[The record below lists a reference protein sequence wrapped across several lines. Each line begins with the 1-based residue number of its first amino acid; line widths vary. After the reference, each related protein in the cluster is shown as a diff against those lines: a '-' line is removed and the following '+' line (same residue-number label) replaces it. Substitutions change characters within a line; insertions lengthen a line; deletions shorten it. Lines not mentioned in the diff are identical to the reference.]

1 MYCKPCLSRGVF
13 TEVPASRLSRD
24 DGGQFLCSG
33 CAEAV
38 ARRRKFTVLPMHKS
52 NYQVPAN
59 RDELIGFNNKGGLV
73 R

>member
-1 MYCKPCLSRGVF
+1 VYCKPCLSRGVF
-13 TEVPASRLSRD
+13 TEVPAPRQSRGATD
-24 DGGQFLCSG
+24 CED
-33 CAEAV
+33 CAESV

>member
-1 MYCKPCLSRGVF
+1 MFCKPCKSRGIFTEVSAPRLSRG
-13 TEVPASRLSRD
+13 ALDCD
-24 DGGQFLCSG
+24 D
-33 CAEAV
+33 CAEIT
-38 ARRRKFTVLPMHKS
+38 ARKRKFTVLPMHKS